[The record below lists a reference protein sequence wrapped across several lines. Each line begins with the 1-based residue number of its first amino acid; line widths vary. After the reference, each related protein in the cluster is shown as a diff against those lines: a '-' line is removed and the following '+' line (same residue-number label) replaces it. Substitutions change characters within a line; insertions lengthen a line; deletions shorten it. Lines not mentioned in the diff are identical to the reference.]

1 MKNYYLIQIDILC
14 GEIFIEEFKAK
25 DVESAW
31 EIVEDEYS
39 GNYTKDILL
48 DEFQFETLGEMICKN
63 IQERKNETKKK
74 DEDIL
79 E

>member
-14 GEIFIEEFKAK
+14 GEIFIEEFRAK

-31 EIVEDEYS
+31 KIVEDEYA

-48 DEFQFETLGEMICKN
+48 DELQFETLGEMICKQTTPRGGISSKLSN
-63 IQERKNETKKK
+63 P
-74 DEDIL
+74 
-79 E
+79 